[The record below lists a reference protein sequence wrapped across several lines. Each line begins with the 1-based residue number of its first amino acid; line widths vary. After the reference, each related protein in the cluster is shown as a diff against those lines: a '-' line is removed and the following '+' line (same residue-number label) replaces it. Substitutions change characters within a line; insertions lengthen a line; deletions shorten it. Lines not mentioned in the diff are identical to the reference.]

1 MDVDNKTSAGKLFWI
16 RQVWISP
23 LEMQYDAR
31 LPKMATRY
39 SIWKEPHMEKRHYEK
54 KKKKGNGGKKKGGY
68 EHKPNQ
74 KWIIPAE
81 IKYTLTPS
89 TPSRH
94 ILIREEK

>member
-1 MDVDNKTSAGKLFWI
+1 
-16 RQVWISP
+16 
-23 LEMQYDAR
+23 MQYDAR

-74 KWIIPAE
+74 K
-81 IKYTLTPS
+81 
-89 TPSRH
+89 
-94 ILIREEK
+94 